1 MSWFD
6 QLRSDTPR
14 AFWARGV
21 KLARSGVVVGVSAQ
35 PDNDG
40 EEVILRVAEPTAPTP
55 FTVHIWTGDEDWACD
70 CAIDDETCPHI
81 AAAAIALT
89 NARKNRGGQAL
100 PRAGELPDG
109 GSTDAGPKRAASTV
123 GYRMSRSERGL
134 RMERV
139 LVRVGKDHPLQGN
152 LIGRTDGPLVLS
164 TEVDLTIEKIYRN
177 RWGGPIPRE
186 LMSRLLF
193 AVQLTKDVTLD
204 GEPVS
209 VSGEPV
215 VPHGLV
221 DDDPDPRNA
230 QGFRVRLVR
239 DPGIT
244 EVFRNGAVLCSGQL
258 RPIGRG
264 DLNVEQRQ
272 ALTRGIQ
279 YGVDDVKKLVAEAI
293 PALRSRIPVLIRTTR
308 LPDSLDSKPRLLL
321 ETKTKGDSLVVKPVI
336 VYGDPPSARVERE
349 DLEIFGTVVPIR
361 NPPAERRLRQRS
373 SEVLGLPV
381 GLERTYTGENAVRFV
396 DGLGSYK
403 GEISGDGVDA
413 FRRAEPVTPTVKI
426 DGDRLDLD
434 FGGADPERMVEAW
447 MAGERMVRVA
457 EGWAPLPAGWLEQ
470 HGHLVA
476 DLLASRDESGRVP
489 RHALFDLARLAK
501 DLDQPPPPQ
510 LSGLRAL
517 IDDFDGIPDARL
529 PADLDAEL
537 RHYQQVGVDWL
548 HFLRDTGMGG
558 ILADDMG
565 LGKTLQ
571 ALCVIEAP
579 ALVICPTSV
588 LHNWASEAAR
598 FRPSL
603 KICVYHGPQRVLDA
617 ENAVV
622 LTTYGILRGDIE
634 RLSQIQWKVAVLDEA
649 QAIKN
654 PDSQVARS
662 AYKLNADF
670 RLTLTGTPV
679 ENRLEELWSQLHFTN
694 RGLLG
699 GRRDFRDRYEKP
711 ISIGE
716 PGVAGRLRERIAPF
730 VLRRMKEEVAPE
742 LPPRTDMVLRCTLSR
757 DERLV
762 YDAVRAATRE
772 QIAAQLGKG
781 NSVLAALE
789 ALLRLRQAAC
799 HTGLVPGHEAESSSK
814 VRLLAETLDEVV
826 SEGHKALVFSQWTS
840 LLDRVEPALRKE
852 GIDFVRLDGTTR
864 NRKDVVDQFQADD
877 GPPVFLI
884 SLRAGGTGLNLTAA
898 DHVFLLDPWWNPAVE
913 EQAADRAHRIGQD
926 KPVMVYRIVAEDTV
940 EERILALQDRKRAL
954 ADAALG
960 EADRA
965 GRITR
970 DELLALL
977 E

>member
-14 AFWARGV
+14 AYWARGV
-21 KLARSGVVVGVSAQ
+21 KLARQGVVVGVQST
-35 PDNDG
+35 PDNQG
-40 EEVILRVAEPTAPTP
+40 EEIILRVAEPTARLP
-55 FTVHIWTGDEDWACD
+55 FTVHIWTGDEDWSCD
-70 CAIDDETCPHI
+70 CAIDEETCPHI
-81 AAAAIALT
+81 AAAAITLSQV
-89 NARKNRGGQAL
+89 RKRRGPQAL
-100 PRAGELPDG
+100 PEGGERPDG
-109 GSTDAGPKRAASTV
+109 AVPDEGPKPASSTV
-123 GYRMSRSERGL
+123 GYRLTRDPKGL
-134 RMERV
+134 RLDRC
-139 LVRVGKDHPLQGN
+139 LVRLGEDHPLVGN
-152 LIGRTDGPLVLS
+152 LIGRSDGPLVLS
-164 TEVDLTIEKIYRN
+164 TEVDHTIEEIYRN
-177 RWGGPIPRE
+177 RWGGVIPRNVV
-186 LMSRLLF
+186 SRLLF
-193 AVQLTKDVTLD
+193 AVQLARDVTLD
-204 GEPVS
+204 GERVD

-244 EVFRNGAVLCSGQL
+244 EIFRNGVVMCGGQL

-279 YGVDDVKKLVAEAI
+279 YGVDDVHKLVAESI
-293 PALRSRIPVLIRTTR
+293 PALRSRIPVLIRTKR
-308 LPDSLDSKPRLLL
+308 LPDSLESKPRLLL
-321 ETKTKGDSLVVKPVI
+321 ETKAKGDSLIVKPII
-336 VYGDPPSARVERE
+336 VYGEPPTAKVERE
-349 DLEIFGTVVPIR
+349 DLEIFGDVVPIR
-361 NPPAERRLRQRS
+361 NPAAERRLRQQS
-373 SEVLGLPV
+373 SDSLGLPV
-381 GLERTYTGENAVRFV
+381 GLERTYSGENAVRFV
-396 DGLGSYK
+396 DTLDGYR
-403 GEISGDGVDA
+403 GEIAGDGVAA
-413 FRRAEPVTPTVKI
+413 FRRAKPVTPTVHI
-426 DGDRLDLD
+426 EGDRLDLD

-447 MAGERMVRVA
+447 LAGERMVRVS

-476 DLLASRDESGRVP
+476 DLLASRDEAGRVP

-517 IDDFDGIPDARL
+517 IDDFDGIPKATL
-529 PADLDAEL
+529 PTDLTAEL
-537 RHYQQVGVDWL
+537 RHYQRVGVDWL
-548 HFLRDTGMGG
+548 HFLRETGMGG

-571 ALCVIEAP
+571 ALCAIEAP
-579 ALVICPTSV
+579 ALVVAPTSV

-603 KICVYHGPQRVLDA
+603 DVCVYHGPQRVLNH

-634 RLSQIQWKVAVLDEA
+634 RLSQIQWKVAILDEA

-679 ENRLEELWSQLHFTN
+679 ENRLEELWSQLHFAN

-699 GRRDFRDRYEKP
+699 GRRDFRERYEKP
-711 ISIGE
+711 ISLGE

-730 VLRRMKEEVAPE
+730 LLRRMKEEVAPE

-757 DERLV
+757 DERNV

-799 HTGLVPGHEAESSSK
+799 HTGLVPGHEAETSSK
-814 VRLLAETLDEVV
+814 MKLLAETLDEVV

-840 LLDRVEPALRKE
+840 LLDRVEPVLRE
-852 GIDFVRLDGTTR
+852 AGIPFVRLDGTTR
-864 NRKDVVDQFQADD
+864 DRKSVVDAFQSDD

-926 KPVMVYRIVAEDTV
+926 KPVMVYRLVAEETV

-960 EADRA
+960 DADRA

-970 DELLALL
+970 EELLALL
-977 E
+977 D

>member
-1 MSWFD
+1 M
-6 QLRSDTPR
+6 
-14 AFWARGV
+14 
-21 KLARSGVVVGVSAQ
+21 VGVSTTAE
-35 PDNDG
+35 DDG
-40 EEVILRVAEPTAPTP
+40 EEILLRVAEPNTPVP
-55 FTVHIWTGDEDWACD
+55 FTVYIWTGDEDWSCD
-70 CAIDDETCPHI
+70 CAIENDACPHVV
-81 AAAAIALT
+81 AAAISIEQV
-89 NARKNRGGQAL
+89 RKRRGPRAL
-100 PRAGELPDG
+100 PRAGERPDG
-109 GSTDAGPKRAASTV
+109 EKVGLGPSHAASTV
-123 GYRMSRSERGL
+123 GYRFSRDPKGL
-134 RMERV
+134 RLDRV
-139 LVRVGKDHPLQGN
+139 LVRVGDDHPLVGN
-152 LIGRTDGPLVLS
+152 LAGRADGPLVLS
-164 TEVDLTIEKIYRN
+164 TDVDLMLEDIYRN
-177 RWGGPIPRE
+177 RWGGVIPRE
-186 LMSRLLF
+186 VMSRLLF

-204 GEPVS
+204 GTPVD

-230 QGFRVRLVR
+230 QGFRVRVVR
-239 DPGIT
+239 DPGIE
-244 EVFRNGAVLCSGQL
+244 EVFRNSAVICANQL

-264 DLNVEQRQ
+264 DLSVEQRQ

-279 YGVDDVKKLVAEAI
+279 YGVDDVHKLVAEAI
-293 PALRSRIPVLIRTTR
+293 PALRGRIPVLVRTSR
-308 LPDSLDSKPRLLL
+308 LPDSLESRPRLVL
-321 ETKTKGDSLVVKPVI
+321 ETKAKGDSLVVKPVI
-336 VYGDPPSARVERE
+336 VYGDPPTARVERE
-349 DLEIFGTVVPIR
+349 DLEIFGDVVPIR
-361 NPPAERRLRQRS
+361 NIPSERRLRQQS
-373 SEVLGLPV
+373 SETLGLPV
-381 GLERTYTGENAVRFV
+381 GLERSYSGEAAVRFV
-396 DGLGSYK
+396 DGLDRFTGDV
-403 GEISGDGVDA
+403 SGDGLGG
-413 FRRAEPVTPTVKI
+413 FRRAAPVTPQVRI

-447 MAGERMVRVA
+447 LAGERMVRVA
-457 EGWAPLPAGWLEQ
+457 EGWAPLPEGWLEL

-517 IDDFDGIPDARL
+517 IDDFDGIPTAKL
-529 PADLDAEL
+529 PADLNAEL
-537 RHYQQVGVDWL
+537 RHYQQIGVDWAS
-548 HFLRDTGMGG
+548 FLRETGMGG

-588 LHNWASEAAR
+588 LHNWASEAAK
-598 FRPSL
+598 FRPEL
-603 KICVYHGPQRVLDA
+603 KISVYHGPQRQLDT
-617 ENAVV
+617 ENSVV
-622 LTTYGILRGDIE
+622 ITTYGILRGDIE
-634 RLSQIQWKVAVLDEA
+634 LLSKVQWKVAVLDEA

-679 ENRLEELWSQLHFTN
+679 ENRLEELWSQLHFAN

-699 GRRDFRDRYEKP
+699 GRRDFRERYEKP
-711 ISIGE
+711 ISLGE
-716 PGVAGRLRERIAPF
+716 PGVAARLRERIAPF

-840 LLDRVEPALRKE
+840 LLDRVEPVLRE
-852 GIDFVRLDGTTR
+852 TGIEFTRLDGTTR
-864 NRKDVVDQFQADD
+864 NRKEVVDLFQDD
-877 GPPVFLI
+877 NGPPVFLI

-926 KPVMVYRIVAEDTV
+926 KPVMVYRIVTEDTV

-970 DELLALL
+970 EELLALL
-977 E
+977 D